1 MLSTR
6 SGASGGT
13 AMRRWLT
20 GFDQLAVKRSSS
32 LIRRWVTPWL
42 GVAAERLDTELEGRF
57 RSYALR
63 GSARCRVRH
72 RGRKMPCPAGIR
84 AICRLLSK
92 RRHRRRLEDH
102 EH

>member
-63 GSARCRVRH
+63 GSARCRVRLASGKKDAVS
-72 RGRKMPCPAGIR
+72 GR
-84 AICRLLSK
+84 
-92 RRHRRRLEDH
+92 H
-102 EH
+102 